1 MEHGDRCLVFIIMG
15 AGPDTT
21 GKGGEMGGKVVVERD
36 GGVATVTLSNPAK
49 KNALNLKILNELRS
63 ALDALASRDTRCL
76 VLRGEGSEAFCAGYD
91 ITQIPAGGS
100 GEAQVLL
107 SSNPFDD
114 MIRAIESFPAPVI
127 AMLNG
132 FAFGG
137 GLEMAVACDIRI
149 ASDQAVFG
157 MTPARLGIIYRPAGL
172 MRFVNTIGLPATKE
186 LFYTA
191 RKVSA
196 RRALDLKLVGR
207 VCPPEELPQV
217 VSEMAREIAGNAP
230 LSIRGTKR
238 ILALCMQFRD
248 LPPREAEEAEELIRA
263 CMNSRDL
270 LEGKQAFLGK
280 RKPKFQGR

>member
-1 MEHGDRCLVFIIMG
+1 
-15 AGPDTT
+15 
-21 GKGGEMGGKVVVERD
+21 MGGRVLVAREEAI
-36 GGVATVTLSNPAK
+36 ATVTISNPAK
-49 KNALNLKILNELRS
+49 KNALNLRIMAELRK
-63 ALDALASRDTRCL
+63 ALGELAKDDVRCV
-76 VLRGEGSEAFCAGYD
+76 VLRGEGTEAFCAGYD
-91 ITQIPAGGS
+91 ITAIPAGGS

-114 MIRAIESFPAPVI
+114 MIRAVESFPAPLI

-137 GLEMAVACDIRI
+137 GLELAVACDIRI

-172 MRFVNTIGLPATKE
+172 MRFVDTIGLPATKE

-196 RRALDLKLVGR
+196 RRAEGLKLVNR
-207 VCPPEELPQV
+207 VCPPEELEQV
-217 VSEMAREIAGNAP
+217 TREMAREIAGNAP
-230 LSIRGTKR
+230 LSIRGTRR
-238 ILALCMQFRD
+238 ILSMCLEFRG
-248 LPPREAEEAEELIRA
+248 LPPDEAQEAEDLIRA
-263 CMNSRDL
+263 CMESRDL
-270 LEGKQAFLGK
+270 IEGKKAFLEK

>member
-1 MEHGDRCLVFIIMG
+1 
-15 AGPDTT
+15 
-21 GKGGEMGGKVVVERD
+21 MGGKVVVERD
-36 GGVATVTLSNPAK
+36 GAVATVTLSNPAK
-49 KNALNLKILNELRS
+49 KNALNLKILGELRAVLS
-63 ALDALASRDTRCL
+63 TLAGEDTRCL
-76 VLRGEGSEAFCAGYD
+76 ILRGEGSEAFCAGYD

-107 SSNPFDD
+107 SDNPFDD
-114 MIRAIESFPAPVI
+114 MIRAIASFPSPVI

-172 MRFVNTIGLPATKE
+172 MRFIDVIGLPATKE

-196 RRALDLKLVGR
+196 RRAVDLRLVNR
-207 VCPPEELPQV
+207 ICPPEELEQV
-217 VSEMAREIAGNAP
+217 TYEMAREIADNAP

-238 ILALCMQFRD
+238 ILSMCMEFRG
-248 LPPREAEEAEELIRA
+248 LPPGEAEEAEAFIRRCMESGDLI
-263 CMNSRDL
+263 
-270 LEGKQAFLGK
+270 EGKKAFLSK
-280 RKPKFQGR
+280 RKPRFTGR

>member
-1 MEHGDRCLVFIIMG
+1 MG
-15 AGPDTT
+15 AGPGTT
-21 GKGGEMGGKVVVERD
+21 GKGGEMGGKVIVERD

-49 KNALNLKILNELRS
+49 KNALNLKILNELRA
-63 ALDALASRDTRCL
+63 ALDRLSEEDTRCL
-76 VLRGEGSEAFCAGYD
+76 ILRGEGSEAFCAGYD

-114 MIRAIESFPAPVI
+114 MIRAIESFPSPVI

-191 RKVSA
+191 RKVSS
-196 RRALDLKLVGR
+196 RRAVDLKLVGR

-217 VSEMAREIAGNAP
+217 VLEMAREIAGNAP

-238 ILALCMQFRD
+238 ILALCMRFRD
-248 LPPREAEEAEELIRA
+248 LPPDEANEAEELIRA
-263 CMNSRDL
+263 CMDSRDL
-270 LEGKQAFLGK
+270 LEGKRAFLEK
-280 RKPKFQGR
+280 RKPQFRGK